1 MDEEIYIEL
10 PEFVPPELRLYY
22 DDNGSVICYTCD
34 ILEGNYIIVTPDV
47 FAQGRPDIKVID
59 GKVQEKFNGLV
70 LSILEKS
77 TTGTTTVFDD
87 ISIVVD
93 SEYKGKK
100 QQWELKH
107 YEL

>member
-10 PEFVPPELRLYY
+10 PEYVPPELRLYY

-34 ILEGNYIIVTPDV
+34 KLEGNFIVVTPEV
-47 FAQGRPDIKVID
+47 YAQGRPDIKVID
-59 GKVQEKFNGLV
+59 GKVQENFNGLV
-70 LSILEKS
+70 LSVLLKS
-77 TTGTTTVFDD
+77 NKGITTVFDD

-93 SEYKGKK
+93 DEYKGKK